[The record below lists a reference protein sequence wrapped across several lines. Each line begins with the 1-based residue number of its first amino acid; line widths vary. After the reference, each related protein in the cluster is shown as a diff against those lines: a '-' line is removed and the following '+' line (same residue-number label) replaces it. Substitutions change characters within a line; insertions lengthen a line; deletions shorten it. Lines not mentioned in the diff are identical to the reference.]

1 MKQKFVTFMLALLAT
16 TALFAQNKVTGNVS
30 DAQGPAIGV
39 SVVEKGTS
47 NGVITDIDGNY
58 AITVKPGATLVFS
71 SIGYATQEIAVGSQK
86 VIDVLLK
93 EDAEFLDEVVVVG
106 YGTMKKSDLAG
117 ASVSMKEDAIKGSI
131 ITNIDQ
137 SLQGRAAG
145 VTAVQTSGAP
155 GSSSSIRVRGQA
167 TINANAEPLYVVDGV
182 IMQGGG
188 SSGADFG
195 LGDALGNGAVSTVS
209 PLSTINPSDI
219 VSMEI
224 LKDASATAI
233 YGAQGANGVVLI
245 TTKRGKAG
253 GAKFSYDGMFAVQ
266 RQTKRIGL
274 LNLREFA
281 EYYNELAAVGMVSAN
296 DYYSDP
302 SILGKGTNWQDA
314 IFRTALQHQHQVSAQ
329 GGTDRVQYYVSGSF
343 MNQQGTIIGSNFRRF
358 GARANLD
365 AKLKDW
371 WKIGLS
377 VSYSNTDED
386 MKLADSDEGII
397 GYSLT
402 SLPSAP
408 IYDQDGNYYSISM
421 KNYSIINPVAMAMLE
436 QIKLKRQKLNGN
448 IFSDLTLPFFK
459 DLTWH
464 AELDYD
470 LSYSAA
476 ETFNPSVSL
485 GSYQRAA
492 NEVRN
497 QKNNSI
503 YWALKN
509 YLTYSHTFGKHSITA
524 MVGQEVWASKWDYM
538 SVYNTALPSNEVV
551 NPYLGTGTPT
561 IGYGFGDSSM
571 ASFFTRETYNYD
583 NRYIGTYT
591 FRYDGSSNFG
601 PNKRWAPFHSVAVA
615 WRFTNEKFFSDDA
628 KKVLNDGKLRFG
640 WGQTGN
646 SSIGSYKWGTS
657 MTKVATGLGTGYR
670 QANMPNPNVMWE
682 KQEQFNVGLDLNF
695 FNNRLNFVVEW
706 YNKTSKDMLMP
717 LQLPTYMGTSG
728 NGSSA
733 LASPW
738 GNYGTIRNTG
748 WEFTINAHPVE
759 TKNFHWST
767 EGQISLNQNKLVA
780 LAGTASAA
788 IVGYGQWND
797 VVSVSNIGEPLYSF
811 YGYVTDGIYQSIEE
825 VMAGPVMENM
835 KNTTVDAE
843 GIAHPSQNPAD
854 YNQYNTTWIGDIR
867 FKDLNGDGK
876 ITEADRTN
884 IGSPMPKFTF
894 GWTNT
899 FTYKNWDLT
908 IFLNGS
914 YGNKVLNYLNMRVG
928 NMKSAWANQPTSVL
942 ARTKLAPIDAEKVYD
957 GTNNVWNWYEDPT
970 NVKIA
975 NPGAKLPRA
984 TTGDPNDN
992 DRLSDRYIEDGS
1004 YLRIK
1009 NITLGYTFPKKWLEK
1024 VKIENLRVQVNIQ
1037 NLLTFTKYTGYDPE
1051 IGASTA
1057 SVNVMGLDNGR
1068 YPSPTTYSF
1077 GVNLTF

>member
-1 MKQKFVTFMLALLAT
+1 MKHKLLALTLALLA
-16 TALFAQNKVTGNVS
+16 AAGSLFAQNRVTGTVTDDS
-30 DAQGPAIGV
+30 GYGV
-39 SVVEKGTS
+39 VGASVMEKGTQ
-47 NGVITDIDGNY
+47 NGAVTDLDGNY
-58 AITVKPGATLVFS
+58 AITVRPGATLVFS
-71 SIGYATQEIAVGSQK
+71 SIGYATQEVAVGNQST
-86 VIDVLLK
+86 INVLLK
-93 EDAEFLDEVVVVG
+93 EDTEFLDEVVVVG

-167 TINANAEPLYVVDGV
+167 TINANAEPLYVIDGV

-209 PLSTINPSDI
+209 PLSTLNPSDI

-245 TTKRGKAG
+245 TTKRGKSG
-253 GAKFSYDGMFAVQ
+253 EAKFSYDGMFAVQ

-281 EYYNELAAVGMVSAN
+281 EYYNDLASVGMVEAN

-329 GGTDRVQYYVSGSF
+329 GGTEKVQYYVSGSY
-343 MNQQGTIIGSNFRRF
+343 MDQQGTIIGSDFQRF
-358 GARANLD
+358 SVRANLD
-365 AKLKDW
+365 AQLKKW

-377 VSYSNTDED
+377 AAFSNTNEN

-408 IYDQDGNYYSISM
+408 IYDQDGNYYSITM
-421 KNYSIINPVAMAMLE
+421 KNYAIINPVAMAMLE
-436 QIKLKRQKLNGN
+436 QIKLNRQKTSGN
-448 IFSDLTLPFFK
+448 IFSDINFLPQ
-459 DLTWH
+459 LVWH

-470 LSYSAA
+470 ISYSKA
-476 ETFNPSVSL
+476 ETFNPSVNL
-485 GSYQRAA
+485 GSYQRAS
-492 NEVRN
+492 NEVRE
-497 QKNNSI
+497 QKNNSL

-509 YLTYSHTFGKHSITA
+509 YLTYSNTFGKHSITA
-524 MVGQEVWASKWDYM
+524 MVGQEVWESRWDYE
-538 SVYNTALPSNEVV
+538 SVFNTALPSNEVV

-561 IGYGFGDSSM
+561 IGYGYGSSSM

-583 NRYIGTYT
+583 NRYIATYT

-601 PNKRWAPFHSVAVA
+601 PNKRWAPFHSFAFA
-615 WRFTNEKFFSDDA
+615 WRFSNEKFMEGA
-628 KKVLNDGKLRFG
+628 KNVLNDGKLRLG

-646 SSIGSYKWGTS
+646 AGIGSYKWGTS

-670 QANMPNPNVMWE
+670 QSNLPNPNIMWE
-682 KQEQFNVGLDLNF
+682 KQQQFNVGLDLSF
-695 FNNRLNFVVEW
+695 FNNRLSLVAEW
-706 YNKTSKDMLMP
+706 YDKKSNDMLMP
-717 LQLPTYMGTSG
+717 LQLPSYMGTQG

-733 LASPW
+733 LAAPW
-738 GNYGTIRNTG
+738 GNYGTIDNRG
-748 WEFTINAHPVE
+748 FEFTLTAHPVE
-759 TKNFHWST
+759 TKDFHWSS
-767 EGQISLNQNKLVA
+767 EGQISFNQNKLVA

-797 VVSVSNIGEPLYSF
+797 VVSVSNVGESLYGF
-811 YGYVTDGIYQSIEE
+811 YGYVTDGIFQNIEE
-825 VMAGPVMENM
+825 VMAGPVQGDGMPH
-835 KNTTVDAE
+835 TVDDD
-843 GIAHPSQNPAD
+843 GIWHASTNPAD
-854 YNQYNTTWIGDIR
+854 YNQYNTTWVGDIR
-867 FKDLNGDGK
+867 FKDLNGDGH

-884 IGSPMPKFTF
+884 IGSPMPVFTF

-899 FTYKNWDLT
+899 FTYKNWDLSV
-908 IFLNGS
+908 FLNGT

-942 ARTKLAPIDAEKVYD
+942 GRTQLEAIDSGKTYD
-957 GTNNVWNWYEDPT
+957 GTGNVWNWFEDPQ
-970 NVKIA
+970 NVRVK
-975 NPGAKLPRA
+975 NPGATLPRA

-1004 YLRIK
+1004 YLRVK
-1009 NITLGYTFPKKWLEK
+1009 NITLGYTFPKKWLQK

-1068 YPSPTTYSF
+1068 YPSPTMYSL
-1077 GVNLTF
+1077 GVNVTF

>member
-16 TALFAQNKVTGNVS
+16 TALFAQNKVTGSVS

-39 SVVEKGTS
+39 SVVEKGTN

-86 VIDVLLK
+86 VIDVVLK
-93 EDAEFLDEVVVVG
+93 EDTEFLDEVVVVG

-167 TINANAEPLYVVDGV
+167 TINANAEPLYVIDGV
-182 IMQGGG
+182 IVQGGG

-209 PLSTINPSDI
+209 PLSTINPADI

-245 TTKRGKAG
+245 TTKRGKSG
-253 GAKFSYDGMFAVQ
+253 SAKFSYDGMFAVQ

-281 EYYNELAAVGMVSAN
+281 EYYNDLASVGLTSAN
-296 DYYSDP
+296 EYYSDP

-329 GGTDRVQYYVSGSF
+329 GGTDKVQYYVSGSF

-365 AKLKDW
+365 ANLKDW

-397 GYSLT
+397 NYTLT

-436 QIKLKRQKLNGN
+436 KINLKRQKLNGN

-476 ETFNPSVSL
+476 ETFNPSVNL
-485 GSYQRAA
+485 GSYQRAS
-492 NEVRN
+492 NEVRE

-503 YWALKN
+503 YWAVKN

-538 SVYNTALPSNEVV
+538 SVYNTALPSNDVV

-561 IGYGFGDSSM
+561 IGYGFGDSAM

-615 WRFTNEKFFSDDA
+615 WRFTNEKFFSDAA
-628 KKVLNDGKLRFG
+628 KKVLNDGKIRFG

-646 SSIGSYKWGTS
+646 ANIGSYKWGTS

-670 QANMPNPNVMWE
+670 QSNMPNPDVMWE
-682 KQEQFNVGLDLNF
+682 KQEQYNVGLDLSF
-695 FNNRLNFVVEW
+695 LNNRINLTVEW

-748 WEFTINAHPVE
+748 WEFTISAHPVE

-767 EGQISLNQNKLVA
+767 EGQISLNKNKLVA

-788 IVGYGQWND
+788 IVGYGQWD
-797 VVSVSNIGEPLYSF
+797 DIVSVSNVGEPLYSF
-811 YGYVTDGIYQSIEE
+811 YGYVTDGIYQNIEE
-825 VMAGPVMENM
+825 VMAGPVQGDKMPH
-835 KNTTVDAE
+835 TVDAD
-843 GIAHPSQNPAD
+843 GVWHASQDPAD
-854 YNQYNTTWIGDIR
+854 YNQYNTTWVGDIR
-867 FKDLNGDGK
+867 FKDLNGDGR

-914 YGNKVLNYLNMRVG
+914 YGNKVLNYLNMKTG
-928 NMKSAWANQPTSVL
+928 NMKSPWLNQPSSVL
-942 ARTKLAPIDAEKVYD
+942 GRSKLTPIDPDKVYVD
-957 GTNNVWNWYEDPT
+957 GGQWYNDPT
-970 NVKIA
+970 NVKVA
-975 NPGAKLPRA
+975 NPSAKLPRA
-984 TTGDPNDN
+984 TINDPADN

-1009 NITLGYTFPKKWLEK
+1009 NITLGYTFPKKLLQK
-1024 VKIENLRVQVNIQ
+1024 AKIENLRVQVNIQ

-1077 GVNLTF
+1077 GVNITF